1 MKQNAFHISPLV
13 LWQGNGNQH
22 CSLSSAKSC
31 SLCKCYKLAQ
41 YPMWRRISSC
51 YHSPAWWH
59 SHRGDRHNLGSA
71 LSLPNASDQAKVV
84 ETQKNEEYLFL
95 QVLHAVR
102 RANQKKHKTNQERLM
117 NKNNRLSAFLL
128 VISPPQTAVMWKVL
142 KFKSHLSL
150 TSADRLPMQ

>member
-13 LWQGNGNQH
+13 LCQWNGNQPCSLNSARS
-22 CSLSSAKSC
+22 CSLS
-31 SLCKCYKLAQ
+31 KCYELAQ
-41 YPMWRRISSC
+41 YPTWRRILSQ
-51 YHSPAWWH
+51 PE
-59 SHRGDRHNLGSA
+59 RDRHNLGSA
-71 LSLPNASDQAKVV
+71 LSLPNNPDQV
-84 ETQKNEEYLFL
+84 ETHENGEYLFL
-95 QVLHAVR
+95 QVLYAVSR
-102 RANQKKHKTNQERLM
+102 TNQKKNKTNQGRLM